1 MATVSRSRRSAAG
14 IAFIVAGA
22 LFVLAVLL
30 PVLGVAAPWLT
41 LLAFAAM
48 VVGLGILGFGAVNN
62 RVAQIALIASAV
74 GWLIL
79 LLAGLAVGLP
89 AGLVAFGAVLAMLG
103 FLVGA
108 IVIYVGKEMS
118 NFAALIFIAAA
129 VLAVLYLL
137 PLIGVAAFAPVASVV
152 TVLMGIALIVAGVY
166 FTRADRNRR

>member
-22 LFVLAVLL
+22 LFVLVVLL
-30 PVLGVAAPWLT
+30 PVLGIAAPWLT
-41 LLAFAAM
+41 LLAYAAM
-48 VVGLGILGFGAVNN
+48 AVGLGILGFGAVNN

-89 AGLVAFGAVLAMLG
+89 AGLVTFGAVLAMLG
-103 FLVGA
+103 FLIGA
-108 IVIYVGKEMS
+108 IVMYVGKEIANVPAM
-118 NFAALIFIAAA
+118 FFIAAA

-137 PLIGVAAFAPVASVV
+137 PLMGAGAFGAVASVV
-152 TVLMGIALIVAGVY
+152 TVLLGIALIVTGVY
-166 FTRADRNRR
+166 FGREGRNRS